1 MTVESSSEQPRLHV
15 VAGAIFLGRRVLV
28 GQRLPGGSAGGQWEF
43 PGGKVEPGETPR
55 EALTREILEELNLSV
70 SPAEW
75 LGRSEA
81 VGSCAMIDLDLF
93 AIRLD
98 AAPTSLSSAD
108 HLELKW
114 ATPDELPHFN
124 WAAAD
129 RSLIEGVVSTLQ
141 KEVE

>member
-1 MTVESSSEQPRLHV
+1 MTLECSSHEPRLHV
-15 VAGAIFLGRRVLV
+15 VAGAIFVGRKVLI
-28 GQRLPGGSAGGQWEF
+28 GQRIPGGSAGEQWEF

-81 VGSCAMIDLDLF
+81 MGSTAVIDLDLF

-98 AAPTSLSSAD
+98 AAPASLSSAD
-108 HLELKW
+108 HLELRW
-114 ATPDELPHFN
+114 ATGEELPGFN

-129 RSLIEGVVSTLQ
+129 RSLIAGVVSAL
-141 KEVE
+141 KEEAK